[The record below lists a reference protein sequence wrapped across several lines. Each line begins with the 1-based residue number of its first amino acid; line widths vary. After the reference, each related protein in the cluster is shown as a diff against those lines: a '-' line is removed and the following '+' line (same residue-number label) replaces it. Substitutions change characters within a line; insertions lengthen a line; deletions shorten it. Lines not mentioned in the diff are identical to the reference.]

1 MKAHIPESRHRTV
14 VFEQTTCFQHD
25 PALSSKQ
32 TVARPL
38 RIRHRKLVK
47 GSIRRELGTISFAG
61 AKAPEIV
68 CWYSRGQE
76 CQCCQYMPELCRI
89 NRGSVDRVAND
100 CDSRQNKKNW
110 RPGVSGTRYGSV
122 FPPSFRRKGKIAAPA
137 RP

>member
-1 MKAHIPESRHRTV
+1 MTLR
-14 VFEQTTCFQHD
+14 FQANRLV
-25 PALSSKQ
+25 PG
-32 TVARPL
+32 PCL

-47 GSIRRELGTISFAG
+47 GSIRRELGTISFAR

-89 NRGSVDRVAND
+89 NRGSVDRIAND